1 MQRLEEDYPGDTAW
15 QAFASLYM
23 QEYEDANCRLLA
35 DSLGGQIDIASI
47 IYGKRGIQEALW
59 WIEQSVPALDDL
71 RPIDCLDS
79 PVLLKRLKTALMR
92 MP

>member
-1 MQRLEEDYPGDTAW
+1 MQRLEADYPGDAAW
-15 QAFASLYM
+15 EAFAGLYM
-23 QEYEDANCRLLA
+23 KEYDDANCRLLA
-35 DSLGGQIDIASI
+35 DSLGGHLEIASI

-59 WIEQSVPALDDL
+59 WIERSVPALDDL